1 MVKGLSKLI
10 MPGALTDF
18 FAQAAGAGYEAVE
31 LVIAKEGELTLDAG
45 DDKIAEIKALSAK
58 YGLPVVSVVHS
69 QCTGNLLDG
78 GDERK
83 RSVEE
88 TIKGLKIAAALGA
101 KVTLHTMGSLREDLY
116 YDDAY
121 FNAVQSLKMIAPAAR
136 ATGVKLAVEF
146 VWSGFLFSPL
156 EMKKLL
162 DDVNNP
168 YIGFYFDPGNMAV
181 FQYPQHWARILGRH
195 ILMVHAKDWRGNTL
209 NGSWPALLTG
219 NVNFKQVMAELRA
232 AGYDDAFISEVD
244 PATASIKETAAAM
257 DEIIAMF

>member
-10 MPGALTDF
+10 MPDAALSEF
-18 FAQAAGAGYEAVE
+18 FAQARDAGYEAVE
-31 LVIAKEGELTLDAG
+31 LVVAKEGELTLG
-45 DDKIAEIKALSAK
+45 TSGEKIAEIKRLSVK
-58 YGLPVVSVVHS
+58 YGLPIVSAVHS

-78 GDERK
+78 GDEQK

-88 TIKGLKIAAALGA
+88 TVKGLKIAAALGA
-101 KVTLHTMGSLREDLY
+101 KVTLHTMGRLREDLY

-121 FNAVQSLKMIAPAAR
+121 FNAVKSLKSIAPAAR
-136 ATGVKLAVEF
+136 ETGVKLAVEF

-162 DDVNNP
+162 DDVNDP

-195 ILMVHAKDWRGNTL
+195 ILMVHAKDWRGNAL
-209 NGSWPALLTG
+209 NGGWPALNKG

-244 PATASIKETAAAM
+244 PAAASLKETAAAM
-257 DEIIAMF
+257 DEIIAM